1 MKVVCF
7 HLVHNLWKKYFLL
20 WSLSAKL
27 ANATTILAS
36 FDLWMSKGGVDT
48 FVFVINYLTKAWEL
62 MHVIIGL
69 FKVNETIAI
78 IA

>member
-1 MKVVCF
+1 MFCF

-20 WSLSAKL
+20 WSPNAKL
-27 ANATTILAS
+27 ANVTTIMAS

-48 FVFVINYLTKAWEL
+48 FVFVINYFIKAWEP
-62 MHVIIGL
+62 MHAILGL
-69 FKVNETIAI
+69 LEVNETIAI